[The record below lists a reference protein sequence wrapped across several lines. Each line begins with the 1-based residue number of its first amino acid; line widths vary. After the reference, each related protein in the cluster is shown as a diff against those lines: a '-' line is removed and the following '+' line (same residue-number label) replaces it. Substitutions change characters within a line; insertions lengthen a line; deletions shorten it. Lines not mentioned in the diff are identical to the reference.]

1 MEDQFERL
9 YNYRSQNLSVMRGVV
24 LLEIQDLWV
33 FGLFLMV
40 AGAIMMARSY
50 HRSLNAWREGDE
62 FHRDDMMT
70 LGVLTLLFGGV
81 FICASIF
88 ELIQPRF

>member
-9 YNYRSQNLSVMRGVV
+9 YNLRSQNVSVMRGEV
-24 LLEIQDLWV
+24 LLETQDVWA

-40 AGAIMMARSY
+40 VGAIMMSRSY
-50 HRSLNAWREGDE
+50 HRSLNEWREGDE
-62 FHRDDMMT
+62 FRRDDMMA
-70 LGVLTLLFGGV
+70 LGVLTLLLGGV
-81 FICASIF
+81 FICASII